1 MKTHA
6 VVDCSTFRSS
16 CQYCNL
22 YQFCLSTGA
31 SKHDEKAN
39 PIYKQC
45 RKIEH
50 GEYLF
55 REDDPFNNIYAIR
68 TGSVKTC
75 AIIEN
80 GSEQVTGF
88 HLPSELLGLNAI
100 SKGFHTE
107 SAIAL
112 ETSSVCEIP
121 FERLEELANEK
132 PAIQHL
138 LLNAMSEEI
147 QHDHYQLTMI
157 SRMSAEA
164 RLASFLLCISYHFQ
178 QRGFSAT
185 EFNLSL
191 SRSDVASL
199 LGLAVETV
207 SRLLSR
213 FQKEGLLCVNRKYFV
228 LSDIEGLKQISPK
241 YSSLPYSSYTISNQ
255 AS

>member
-1 MKTHA
+1 MKTNA

-22 YQFCLSTGA
+22 YKLCLSLGESGNDEEA
-31 SKHDEKAN
+31 SFLDKR
-39 PIYKQC
+39 C

-55 REDDPFNNIYAIR
+55 REDDPFDNIYAIR
-68 TGSVKTC
+68 TGSIKTSV
-75 AIIEN
+75 IIEN
-80 GSEQVTGF
+80 GDEQVTGY

-100 SKGFHTE
+100 SKGVHTE
-107 SAIAL
+107 AAVAL

-121 FERLEELANEK
+121 FHRLEGLARERPN
-132 PAIQHL
+132 IQYL
-138 LLNAMSEEI
+138 LLNAMSKEI
-147 QHDHYQLTMI
+147 QHDHYQLTMV

-191 SRSDVASL
+191 SRGDIASL

-213 FQKEGLLCVNRKYFV
+213 FQKEGLLSVSRKYFI
-228 LSDIEGLKQISPK
+228 LRDIEALKRISPK
-241 YSSLPYSSYTISNQ
+241 YSNLPYADYLVSNQ